1 MPWLAYLD
9 AAAAHV
15 ARVFVGCGL
24 PVVATKTSHSTKML
38 LPPRNGSGHVNTGLN
53 TQSDA
58 SPVACSVDEPS
69 KPQIGAT
76 LTPFLMIFVF
86 DRSIGVG

>member
-1 MPWLAYLD
+1 
-9 AAAAHV
+9 
-15 ARVFVGCGL
+15 
-24 PVVATKTSHSTKML
+24 ML
-38 LPPRNGSGHVNTGLN
+38 FPPRNGSGHVNTGLN

-69 KPQIGAT
+69 KPQIGGT